1 MKRMRT
7 IGRYAVRV
15 AVVVLLALAP
25 FAGAVVAVRLAPPA
39 EVVIAG
45 QTVQV
50 KAVIGRDT
58 TEFQDGAIVRPE
70 HAHVGALGVGVD
82 VGLDLSLDWNRLI
95 PQDKQTRGYLTQLF
109 DDPTPAMAE
118 IRDSARTY
126 IVRWAAIGF
135 AGVLLVEVVVTL
147 LVRQRR
153 RRLAA
158 LPPPVAEAVAAH
170 NARLRASA
178 VALGAVAVLALHA
191 LAVQT
196 LAHRDQKVVVGNP
209 FFNGTAL
216 AGTQVQGLV
225 SEIVPFLSVLE
236 PHSAFYD
243 EVSDNLDEALADRD
257 LRVGQD
263 DVLFIAAED
272 VEDVNGMARIIGR
285 AAKLTGAD
293 FIAYTGDLT
302 FAGKAIESYLLD
314 TIDYYSED
322 VPVEFA
328 PGLHDTPAIVQA
340 ASARGWTVADDKT
353 HDVSGIS
360 MLSLADPRV
369 STVGD
374 FGTGTVLRDEDVDVQ
389 QFVDDAIEESCSTE
403 PDIVLLHDH
412 TLGAKI
418 AQAGCQ
424 KAAVIDGRSFRR
436 VGPTVHT
443 TTDDGSTSLEYTI
456 GSAGGHVDTEP
467 NPGDIQHPATFEAF
481 SVEPETGALHVS
493 VFTVRPNAS
502 VEVSAPEALP

>member
-1 MKRMRT
+1 M
-7 IGRYAVRV
+7 GRIAARV
-15 AVVVLLALAP
+15 VATLLLVLAP
-25 FAGAVVAVRLAPPA
+25 FAGAVVAVRFAPPA
-39 EVVIAG
+39 EVLIAG

-50 KAVIGRDT
+50 KPVVGRDT

-70 HAHVGALGVGVD
+70 HAHLGARGVGID
-82 VGLDLSLDWNRLI
+82 IGLDLSLDWNRLI

-118 IRDSARTY
+118 IRDAARTY
-126 IVRWAAIGF
+126 VVRWASIGF
-135 AGVLLVEVVVTL
+135 AGVLLIEIVVVL
-147 LVRQRR
+147 LARQRR
-153 RRLAA
+153 RRLDA
-158 LPPPVAEAVAAH
+158 LPPPVAEAVVAH
-170 NARLRASA
+170 NARLRASG
-178 VALGAVAVLALHA
+178 VALGAVAAIALNV

-196 LAHRDQKVVVGNP
+196 LAHRDQRVVVGTP
-209 FFNGTAL
+209 FFNGTGL

-225 SEIVPFLSVLE
+225 GEIVPFLSVLE

-243 EVSDNLDEALADRD
+243 EVSDNLDAALADKD
-257 LRVGQD
+257 LRVGEK

-272 VEDVNGMARIIGR
+272 LEDVNGMARIIGR

-302 FAGKAIESYLLD
+302 FAGKSIESYLLD
-314 TIDYYSED
+314 TIDYYSDD

-328 PGLHDTPAIVQA
+328 PGLHDTPEIVQA
-340 ASARGWTVADDKT
+340 ASARGWTVADGHT

-360 MLSLADPRV
+360 LLSLADPRV

-374 FGTGTVLRDEDVDVQ
+374 FGTGTVLRDEDVDV
-389 QFVDDAIEESCSTE
+389 EEFLSNSLEEACATE

-412 TLGAKI
+412 VLGAQI
-418 AQAGCQ
+418 AAEGCQ
-424 KAAVIDGRSFRR
+424 RSAVIDGRSFRR
-436 VGPTVHT
+436 VGPKVHT
-443 TTDDGSTSLEYTI
+443 TEDGSPSLEYTI

-481 SVEPETGALHVS
+481 SLDPETGLLHVS
-493 VFTVRPNAS
+493 VFTVRPNGTVQVAS
-502 VEVSAPEALP
+502 PVEVP